1 MIVQQIFRLEA
12 EVARID
18 MGKEAPMTKQ
28 YLLGEVAKI
37 LGCRPHRITYL
48 ITSGQAP
55 EPEHRIAN
63 KRLFSESD
71 ILRLSRRLKVKPDW
85 SAAGRDGDV
94 GEPEPPVGLAL
105 TPPFEVVTTGES
117 GHEVRDG
124 DGAVFCRAAD
134 RARALV
140 IAGFLESAVR
150 G

>member
-1 MIVQQIFRLEA
+1 
-12 EVARID
+12 
-18 MGKEAPMTKQ
+18 MTKQ

-55 EPEHRIAN
+55 EPERRLAN

-71 ILRLSRRLKVKPDW
+71 VSRLARRLKVEPDW

-105 TPPFEVVTTGES
+105 TPPFEVVRAGES

-124 DGAVFCRAAD
+124 HGEVFAWASD
-134 RARALV
+134 RAKALIV
-140 IAGFLESAVR
+140 AGLLEAAVL
-150 G
+150 

>member
-1 MIVQQIFRLEA
+1 M
-12 EVARID
+12 
-18 MGKEAPMTKQ
+18 KKQ

-55 EPEHRIAN
+55 EPERRIAN
-63 KRLFSESD
+63 KRLFSEADVS
-71 ILRLSRRLKVKPDW
+71 RLARRLKAEPDW
-85 SAAGRDGDV
+85 SAVGRDADI

-105 TPPFEVVTTGES
+105 TPPFEVIGSGES

-124 DGAVFCRAAD
+124 QGEIFAWASD

-140 IAGFLESAVR
+140 IAGLLESAVL
-150 G
+150 